1 MAITKQFNDL
11 FEQYLELGV
20 QELEG
25 LYQQCSAAK
34 VESLY
39 ISLQTLA
46 LSAEAY
52 GIKSYETTIARICQ
66 HLLKIDEEGLPESL
80 YQALTYL
87 FKRLQTI
94 HNSLE
99 SEPESVVPRLCI
111 YGVDEVSL
119 SGLLNSLGSYKVTYL
134 ILKDFSEVATLSQR
148 DILVFRLTEEELANT
163 LYDELTNAKQLPTS
177 QIAYLSATDNPQ
189 KRLRLAAYGVENFFR
204 CPDNSFQ
211 VKRYFQH
218 TLSLIVHRAKPYSI
232 LLLGESPE
240 LQTLAAAM
248 KNVGVLLTI
257 VAKLE
262 EALTLENITDFDAI
276 IVDENLALIDE
287 STFTSALRQLV
298 PLKQLP
304 IFYLKDTKGLLTK
317 LAHVV
322 QSEKSYSLSR
332 CENVDVLLL
341 EILSRVRE
349 ERNLN
354 GLLTSADD
362 AIQEM
367 NDWKAGLDFHNIVS
381 IADRFGRIIEVN
393 DTFCQIS
400 GYERHELMGQNHSIV
415 NSGYHPKSFF
425 EEMWGT
431 ISSGNAWR
439 GEVCNRTKKGGLYWV
454 ESSILPILNADGE
467 IERYIS
473 IRTDITDLKSVETRL
488 LEAQELANIGHWDA
502 GITSDSLEWSD
513 KIYAIFGF
521 DKAVFRPSVEAF
533 HAAIHPEDVKLVEA
547 SEKEAEVTGRHDVVH
562 RIIRPDGE
570 IRHVHE
576 LAKAFYDES
585 GDLVRLAG
593 TVQDVTDIVVAK
605 QALEESEMRLDLS
618 LQFANIGTWD
628 YGITDGSLF
637 WSEKISPLFGGP
649 EQEMD
654 TTYENFVKALHPDDR
669 QAVLDAV
676 TSCIENGTEYDI
688 EHRVVWENGTIRWLH
703 ERGDVVRDQQGDA
716 LHMLGVVQDIT
727 RRKEA
732 EDALIQATTRAE
744 AADRAK
750 SNFLSSMTHELRTPL
765 NAIIGFTQLVGMN
778 TVDENQ
784 ARQVDN
790 ILQASNHLLTLIND
804 ILDLSA
810 IESGEMSFEIDMVA
824 IVDVVDSAL
833 VMTKN
838 YAQQNGITLH
848 EMDLSDWKCVNVCAD
863 FVRLKQVLINL
874 LSNAVKYNSEN
885 GSIWVELEH
894 RPNAVAIH
902 VRDSGKGI
910 SAEQLEALFIPFNRL
925 EQKNSAI
932 EGTGIGLSICKLLTD
947 QMGGSITVSS
957 EEGFGSTFTVVMPL
971 CPVGEVVDLSK
982 DEHVVKILI
991 ISADNKALKE
1001 ANQLLKQVDNT
1012 EFFAAPTARAGMAVA
1027 LQNQPNI
1034 VLIDADLPGQVAT
1047 ELLDE
1052 LKLNEGLMNIYSV
1065 LLTSDSKE
1073 KSAEQNGFDFVVT
1086 KPLTAASLEKVL
1098 EA

>member
-11 FEQYLELGV
+11 FEQHLELGA

-66 HLLKIDEEGLPESL
+66 HLLKIDSEDLSEFQ
-80 YQALTYL
+80 YQALTDL
-87 FKRLQTI
+87 FKRLQAI
-94 HNSLE
+94 HNNLE
-99 SEPESVVPRLCI
+99 AEPESVVPRLCI
-111 YGVDEVSL
+111 YGLDDVSL

-134 ILKDFSEVATLSQR
+134 ILKDFSEVATLKQS

-163 LYDELTNAKQLPTS
+163 RYDELMNAKQLPMS
-177 QIAYLSATDNPQ
+177 QVAYLSVIDNPQ

-218 TLSLIVHRAKPYSI
+218 TLSFIVHRAKPYSI

-240 LQTLAAAM
+240 LQKLAAAM
-248 KNVGVLLTI
+248 KNFGVLFTV

-262 EALTLENITDFDAI
+262 EAFKLENITDFDAI
-276 IVDENLALIDE
+276 VVDENLALIDE

-304 IFYLKDTKGLLTK
+304 IFYLKDKQAFLTK
-317 LAHVV
+317 FSYAV
-322 QSEKSYSLSR
+322 QAEKNYSLSR
-332 CENVDVLLL
+332 YEEVNVLLL

-362 AIQEM
+362 AVQEM
-367 NDWKAGLDFHNIVS
+367 NDWKTGLDFHNIVS
-381 IADRFGRIIEVN
+381 ITDRFGRIIEVN
-393 DTFCQIS
+393 DTFCQVS
-400 GYERHELMGQNHSIV
+400 GYERHELIGQNHRIV
-415 NSGYHPKSFF
+415 NSGYHPASFF
-425 EEMWGT
+425 TAMWET
-431 ISSGNAWR
+431 IASGKPWC
-439 GEVCNRTKKGGLYWV
+439 GEVCNRTKNGQIYWV
-454 ESSILPILNADGE
+454 ESSVLPILNAEGV

-502 GITSDSLEWSD
+502 DINTGSLKWSD
-513 KIYAIFGF
+513 EIYAIFGF
-521 DKAVFRPSVEAF
+521 DKSVFQPSVEAF

-576 LAKAFYDES
+576 LAKTFHDES
-585 GDLVRLAG
+585 GRLVRLAG
-593 TVQDVTDIVVAK
+593 TVQDVTDIIVAK

-618 LQFANIGTWD
+618 MQFANIGTWD
-628 YGITDGSLF
+628 YNIQNGSLF
-637 WSEKISPLFGGP
+637 WSERISPLFGGP
-649 EQEMD
+649 EQKME
-654 TTYENFVKALHPDDR
+654 TTYENFVNALHPEDR

-676 TSCIENGTEYDI
+676 TNCIETGAEYNI
-688 EHRVVWENGTIRWLH
+688 EHRVVWEDGTIRWLH
-703 ERGDVVRDQQGDA
+703 ERGDVLRDGQDNA
-716 LHMLGVVQDIT
+716 LRMLGVVQDIT
-727 RRKEA
+727 RRKKA

-744 AADRAK
+744 AADKAK

-810 IESGEMSFEIDMVA
+810 IESGEMSFEIGTVS

-838 YAQQNGITLH
+838 YAQQHGITLH
-848 EMDLSDWKCVNVCAD
+848 DVDLSDWKYVNFCAD

-885 GSIWVELEH
+885 GSIWLELEH
-894 RPNAVAIH
+894 QPNAVAIH

-910 SAEQLEALFIPFNRL
+910 PVEKLESLFIPFNRL
-925 EQKNSAI
+925 AQEKSAI
-932 EGTGIGLSICKLLTD
+932 EGTGIGLSICKLLID

-957 EEGFGSTFTVVMPL
+957 EIGSGSTFTVVMPL
-971 CPVGEVVDLSK
+971 CPVEEAVDLPK
-982 DEHVVKILI
+982 DESVVKMLI

-1012 EFFAAPTARAGMAVA
+1012 EFFAAPTARAGVAVA

-1034 VLIDADLPGQVAT
+1034 VFIDADLPGQVAI

-1052 LKLNEGLMNIYSV
+1052 LKLNEGLMNVYSV

-1073 KSAEQNGFDFVVT
+1073 KSAEQNGFDLVVT

-1098 EA
+1098 EV